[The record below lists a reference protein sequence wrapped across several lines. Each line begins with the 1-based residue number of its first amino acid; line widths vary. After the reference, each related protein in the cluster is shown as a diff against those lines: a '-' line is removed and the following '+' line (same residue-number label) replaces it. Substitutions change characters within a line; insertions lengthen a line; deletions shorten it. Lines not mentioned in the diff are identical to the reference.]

1 MNDESVQ
8 SAPAPKQTL
17 ILLRGIGGAI
27 AGGVAGYFLFWFLL
41 RNGLYSSMI
50 PGALLGIGAGLAARG
65 RSQLLGIICGVAAI
79 PLSIWSEWHLMP
91 FAQDNSLRF
100 FLANLHQ
107 LPPMH
112 LLMMALGAAAAWWFG
127 KGR

>member
-1 MNDESVQ
+1 MNDD
-8 SAPAPKQTL
+8 PKSPSPGPNQVL
-17 ILLRGIGGAI
+17 ILLRGIAGAI
-27 AGGVAGYFLFWFLL
+27 AGSIAGYFLFWFLL
-41 RNGLYSSMI
+41 KNGLYSSMI

-65 RSQLLGIICGVAAI
+65 RSQVLGIICGVAAI
-79 PLSIWSEWHLMP
+79 PLAIWSEWHLMP
-91 FAQDNSLRF
+91 FANDNSLKF

-107 LPPMH
+107 LPILH